1 MLLGCCPQGPPVLT
15 HPKPGVSPCS
25 ALRSREQK
33 VAAGRRRLRAT
44 RCWRSYSEA
53 RPSEDLGSLLMH
65 QMAQIL
71 LRLHALHLA
80 RRKAEGRGTITAR
93 STRRN

>member
-1 MLLGCCPQGPPVLT
+1 MLPGCCPQGPPLLT
-15 HPKPGVSPCS
+15 HPKLGVRSRE
-25 ALRSREQK
+25 LRSREQK

-53 RPSEDLGSLLMH
+53 RPSEDLRSLLMH

-80 RRKAEGRGTITAR
+80 GRKAEGRGTITAH